1 MSANRSSPDPA
12 LGDLPV
18 CKRIQAEATMT
29 EAEEFTCE
37 QQEDGR
43 WFIFRKGQFFLA
55 CASERT
61 AKEVIEILRKDAKAE
76 KTP

>member
-1 MSANRSSPDPA
+1 
-12 LGDLPV
+12 
-18 CKRIQAEATMT
+18 MT

>member
-1 MSANRSSPDPA
+1 MSADWGSQNPA
-12 LGDLPV
+12 LGDMPV

-29 EAEEFTCE
+29 EPEEFTCE

-43 WFIFRKGQFFLA
+43 WFIYRSGQFFLA

-61 AKEVIEILRKDAKAE
+61 AKEVIEILRKDAEDE
-76 KTP
+76 KTL